1 MIIFRCHTG
10 VNVLSEPSWPTEPSL
25 SVAIYLKSS
34 LQQAPCALL
43 PSISVITLCTI
54 YINAGLNPTL
64 SYVKKLLI
72 LLPPWVVYVLGLIF
86 LLSRVGPVWALI
98 ISIAA
103 YLLVSFIILRFF
115 HIEL

>member
-1 MIIFRCHTG
+1 MD
-10 VNVLSEPSWPTEPSL
+10 
-25 SVAIYLKSS
+25 LKLLPVYFILGGAVVTAVTYFGS
-34 LQQAPCALL
+34 QARGALAAFFALL

-64 SYVKKLLI
+64 SYVKNLLI

-86 LLSRVGPVWALI
+86 LLPRVGPVWALI
-98 ISIAA
+98 VSIAA
-103 YLLVSFIILRFF
+103 YLLVSFLILHFF